1 MESDVAGDRRRS
13 RHAALNRMTDF
24 LIVDENLR
32 TAMRFFGEA
41 TGSGEV
47 IPLPGAVAIF
57 SGLDYGVFNIA
68 MLDGRV
74 TRAGDGLETR
84 LAEIARY
91 FKKRTL
97 RWSFWLCEDLL
108 DPGLLRRA
116 RQTLADFGLRA
127 ISHPPGMMA
136 PMLLPPVKPLP
147 SIEVRRVAN
156 ETLQRA
162 FTEITAVSFD
172 IPYTVAHAV
181 YSQDRAWRGDYW
193 GFVGMVDTKPVSIA
207 AIVAAAG
214 ALGVYSLATYP
225 IHRHQGYGEAMLRAA
240 VSEVQRHTGIERV
253 VLQSTEAGYALYH
266 RMGFREVTRYSVYLT
281 K

>member
-1 MESDVAGDRRRS
+1 
-13 RHAALNRMTDF
+13 MTDF

-47 IPLPGAVAIF
+47 IPLPGAVAVF

-84 LAEIARY
+84 LTEIARY

-108 DPGLLRRA
+108 DPGLLRRG

-156 ETLQRA
+156 QTLQRA

-181 YSQDRAWRGDYW
+181 YSQDMAWRGDYW
-193 GFVGMVDTKPVSIA
+193 GFVGMVDAKPVSIA

-214 ALGVYSLATYP
+214 ALGVYSLATFP

-240 VSEVQRHTGIERV
+240 VSEVQRQTGMERV